1 MSSKTSGKPFW
12 YIAGSSFYQDEQSK
26 RILEKME
33 DCETETFNPEELSGG
48 SFFGFISSAPL
59 FSESKAAIVKSFS
72 DVKDKAAFINS
83 CAVSIESSIIIMTE
97 ETKTDKKLS
106 EALSAAGFN
115 LLLEESK
122 KQDITGRVIRM
133 FSDAGFKIDTSAAG
147 QINELFDGNLS
158 MIKSEVDKLTAFF
171 AYKKPE
177 NQSDILKAITAK
189 RQDNIFVFIDNFTYR
204 KRKEC
209 FILLTEFIESG
220 ENLRIL
226 INLLFK
232 RMRDV
237 YGMQVSKDMVKE
249 NRFFL
254 LDRIKTG
261 AKVWKHPELINL
273 FGVFAEL
280 DYMVKTGQT
289 DDEGYLTRLIGLL

>member
-1 MSSKTSGKPFW
+1 MNSKAGKPFW

-26 RILEKME
+26 KILEKME
-33 DCETETFNPEELSGG
+33 DCETEVFNPEELASG
-48 SFFGFISSAPL
+48 SFYGFISSAPL
-59 FSESKAAIVKSFS
+59 FSESKAAVVKSFGA
-72 DVKDKAAFINS
+72 VKDKPDFIKS
-83 CAVSIESSIIIMTE
+83 CANCIEATILVMAE
-97 ETKTDKKLS
+97 ETKIDKKLS
-106 EALSAAGFN
+106 EALASSGFN
-115 LLLEESK
+115 LLVEESK
-122 KQDITGRVIRM
+122 KQDITGKVIRM
-133 FSDAGFKIDTSAAG
+133 FSEAGFTIDTTAAG

-158 MIKSEVDKLTAFF
+158 MVKSEVDKLTAYF

-177 NQSDILKAITAK
+177 TQSDILKAITAK

-209 FILLTEFIESG
+209 FALLTEFIASG

-249 NRFFL
+249 NRYFL

-261 AKVWKHPELINL
+261 AKAWKRQELINL
-273 FGVFAEL
+273 FSVFAEL

-289 DDEGYLTRLIGLL
+289 NDEAYLTRLIGLL

>member
-1 MSSKTSGKPFW
+1 MNLKTSGKPFW
-12 YIAGSSFYQDEQSK
+12 YIAGSSFYQEEQLK
-26 RILEKME
+26 KILEKIQ
-33 DCETETFNPEELSGG
+33 DCETETFNPEELSD
-48 SFFGFISSAPL
+48 SFYGFISSAPL
-59 FSESKAAIVKSFS
+59 FSESKAAVIKSFNA
-72 DVKDKAAFINS
+72 VKDKVSLVKS
-83 CAVSIESSIIIMTE
+83 CANCIESAIIIMTE

-106 EALSAAGFN
+106 EALASAGFS
-115 LLLEESK
+115 LLTEESK

-133 FSDAGFKIDTSAAG
+133 FSDAGFTVDMSGAG

-158 MIKSEVDKLTAFF
+158 MIKSEVDKLTAYF

-177 NQSDILKAITAK
+177 TQSDILKAITAK

-209 FILLTEFIESG
+209 FALLTEFIASG

-237 YGMQVSKDMVKE
+237 YSMQISKDMVKE

-261 AKVWKHPELINL
+261 AKVWKHEELINL
-273 FGVFAEL
+273 FGTFAEL

-289 DDEGYLTRLIGLL
+289 NDEGYLTRLVGLL

>member
-1 MSSKTSGKPFW
+1 MNSKTGKPFW
-12 YIAGSSFYQDEQSK
+12 YIAGSLFYQEEQSK
-26 RILEKME
+26 KLLAKME
-33 DCETETFNPEELSGG
+33 DCETEVFNPEDLSGDG
-48 SFFGFISSAPL
+48 FFGFTSSAPL
-59 FSESKAAIVKSFS
+59 FSETKAAVVKSFDSVKNS
-72 DVKDKAAFINS
+72 DQFIKS
-83 CAVSIESSIIIMTE
+83 CANCIESAIIIMTE
-97 ETKTDKKLS
+97 ETKIDKKLS
-106 EALSAAGFN
+106 AALDSAGFN
-115 LLLEESK
+115 LLIEESK
-122 KQDITGRVIRM
+122 KQDITARVIRM
-133 FSDAGFKIDTSAAG
+133 FSEAGFSIDTTAAG

-158 MIKSEVDKLTAFF
+158 MVKSEVDKLTAFF
-171 AYKKPE
+171 AYKKPQT
-177 NQSDILKAITAK
+177 QSDILNAITAK

-209 FILLTEFIESG
+209 FVLLTEFIASG

-249 NRFFL
+249 NRYFL

-261 AKVWKHPELINL
+261 AKAWKKQELINL
-273 FGVFAEL
+273 FSVFAEL

-289 DDEGYLTRLIGLL
+289 DDEAYLTRLIGLL